1 MNNETLPVTL
11 SADDMRLLRA
21 LAATAGATPAEV
33 AARFLSARINV
44 EAGQLMRGD

>member
-21 LAATAGATPAEV
+21 LASTAGSTPEEV
-33 AARFLSARINV
+33 AARFLAARINV
-44 EAGQLMRGD
+44 EAAQLMRGD